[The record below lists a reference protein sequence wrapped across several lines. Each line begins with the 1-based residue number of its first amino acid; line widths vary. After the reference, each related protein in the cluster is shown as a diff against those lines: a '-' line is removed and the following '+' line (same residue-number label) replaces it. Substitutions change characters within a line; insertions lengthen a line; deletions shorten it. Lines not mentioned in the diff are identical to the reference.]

1 MNAPPGK
8 ALFVYVGAFTMPER
22 KGKGDGINVYRM
34 DPSSGVWTHL
44 QLVPNV
50 VNPSFLA
57 LDREQRF
64 LYSVHA
70 DLDGTLG
77 ARTDLAMLSGEAGPN
92 RKEHASSHPHDCPFD
107 PAGRFILVAD
117 KGLDRVFSFKLD
129 SASGKLTPNDPPFT
143 ATREGAGPRHIAFHP
158 AMSHAYVIDE
168 LDSTMTTYRYDPA
181 RGALQPV
188 QVVPTVPPSFTG
200 NNSGGGGRR
209 RPVGAFCV
217 WLEPRA

>member
-1 MNAPPGK
+1 MSAPSPCPNGREK
-8 ALFVYVGAFTMPER
+8 GTASTSTGWTRVPAFGR
-22 KGKGDGINVYRM
+22 ISR
-34 DPSSGVWTHL
+34 
-44 QLVPNV
+44 VPNV
-50 VNPSFLA
+50 VNRSFLA

-158 AMSHAYVIDE
+158 AMSHAY
-168 LDSTMTTYRYDPA
+168 A
-181 RGALQPV
+181 
-188 QVVPTVPPSFTG
+188 
-200 NNSGGGGRR
+200 
-209 RPVGAFCV
+209 
-217 WLEPRA
+217 